1 MPQRNSTAQGAGTTA
16 TPSLGYDFDKYT
28 AHQIQITG
36 MGSNTCAVKAKGVA
50 DQLTTVTTLSNDDI
64 YNLEGVYRGISFEFS
79 GTGSATIWILSYNL
93 DEIDGG

>member
-16 TPSLGYDFDKYT
+16 TPTLGYDFDKYT

-36 MGSNTCAVKAKGVA
+36 MGSNTCAVKVKGSA
-50 DQLTTVTTLSNDDI
+50 DQLTTAATVTNDDI
-64 YNLEGVYRGISFEFS
+64 LNIEGVYRGISFEFS
-79 GTGSATIWILSYNL
+79 GTGSATIWITSYNL